1 MGKIGLLFGLAAAG
15 AAGEYG
21 IARYFFH
28 RTVVR
33 GNAKR
38 ERTQKMAGTDW
49 DAYIPASGPARNG
62 CRESP
67 RRMCISPRTT
77 A

>member
-1 MGKIGLLFGLAAAG
+1 MGKFGLLFGLAAAG

-21 IARYFFH
+21 IARYFFC
-28 RTVVR
+28 RTVMR

-38 ERTQKMAGTDW
+38 ERTRKMAGTDW
-49 DAYIPASGPARNG
+49 DAYIPAIRPARNG

-67 RRMCISPRTT
+67 RRTCTLPQTT